1 MGSSGVREE
10 DNRGYYKYRT
20 REGMTRMMTTV
31 RDGVG
36 GGEVS
41 SDDVGDVGGEGWMGR
56 EVQESAREAVL

>member
-1 MGSSGVREE
+1 
-10 DNRGYYKYRT
+10 
-20 REGMTRMMTTV
+20 MMTTV